1 MEGEKEVVEVNIEHE
16 KEVKEVN
23 MEGEKEGETKGNI
36 TSGKETWWKT
46 FFSWETW
53 ASFKSERMQT
63 KICCTLESMRG
74 KTQLDPKRKDHV
86 HDAPKQ
92 GYLTKNVRSFYV
104 NLKDALSDSQEI
116 NVAMKS

>member
-1 MEGEKEVVEVNIEHE
+1 
-16 KEVKEVN
+16 
-23 MEGEKEGETKGNI
+23 
-36 TSGKETWWKT
+36 
-46 FFSWETW
+46 
-53 ASFKSERMQT
+53 
-63 KICCTLESMRG
+63 MRG